1 MKISHTFLGLTLLL
15 ASCSASDRLS
25 DGYGSFEAEEC
36 VLSSEMPGKVIS
48 FQYGEGTVLDSGM
61 TLAVIDTMAIHLKK
75 MQAVAQRKAVGSRVS
90 GILAQ
95 IAVLQQ
101 QKAQAE
107 SEIKRAEKLVAANA
121 IPSRQLDDLKNQ
133 LEVIRKQIEQVRT
146 QNEPVLYEMESL
158 DFQVKQME
166 DQMARSVIHVPY
178 RSVLVEKYTEQ
189 FEYVSPGKAMC
200 KIAAMEQM
208 YLRAYV
214 GERDLAQ
221 IKTGMPVVVLFDEG
235 ENLSELPGTVSWIST
250 EAEFTPKTIQTREER
265 ASLVYAIKIK
275 VNNDG
280 RIKSGMPGEFVIRKK

>member
-1 MKISHTFLGLTLLL
+1 MKISHTFLGWALLL
-15 ASCSASDRLS
+15 VSCSGGDRLS

-36 VLSSEMPGKVIS
+36 VLSAEMPGKVVS
-48 FQYGEGTVLDSGM
+48 FPSGEGSVLDSGI

-75 MQAVAQRKAVGSRVS
+75 LQIVAQRKAVGSRAS

-101 QKAQAE
+101 QKAQTE
-107 SEIKRAEKLVAANA
+107 SEIKRAEKLVASQSV
-121 IPSRQLDDLKNQ
+121 PSKQLDDLKNQ
-133 LEVIRKQIEQVRT
+133 LEVIKKQIEQVRT
-146 QNEPVLYEMESL
+146 QNEPVLFEMESL
-158 DFQVKQME
+158 EYQVKQME
-166 DQMARSVIHVPY
+166 DQIARSVIRVPY
-178 RSVLVEKYTEQ
+178 RSVLVEKYTEA

-214 GERDLAQ
+214 GERDLSR

-250 EAEFTPKTIQTREER
+250 EAEFTPKTIQTRDER
-265 ASLVYAIKIK
+265 ASLVYAVKIK

-280 RIKSGMPGEFVIRKK
+280 RIKSGMPGEFVIREK